1 MAQPR
6 HPAAYL
12 RAGPGAD
19 PGALARQHQVVAEAA
34 RQRAWPAPV
43 VYSDDD
49 PGLADRYGPALAK
62 LEAAIVAG
70 RHDALLLAGPG
81 MASGSMPAL
90 LMRLLFDCTK
100 NGVTVEILP
109 SCDPAADSPAA
120 DSPAAD
126 SPAVIPE
133 PAAELEPGA
142 GRMPPFPLPR
152 EHWSVLTRACIEA
165 LSGVFPDWRIWLDH
179 HGWHAR
185 RRASTYL
192 QGYWHGAPAFCVHAD
207 TAVDLA
213 AQLRWQQ
220 SAEAHAPSGCR
231 VG

>member
-1 MAQPR
+1 M
-6 HPAAYL
+6 
-12 RAGPGAD
+12 
-19 PGALARQHQVVAEAA
+19 
-34 RQRAWPAPV
+34 

-49 PGLADRYGPALAK
+49 PGLADRYGPALAR

-70 RHDALLLAGPG
+70 RYDALLLAGPG
-81 MASGSMPAL
+81 MADGCMPAL

-100 NGVTVEILP
+100 YGVTVEILP
-109 SCDPAADSPAA
+109 SSNPAVNN
-120 DSPAAD
+120 PAAD

-133 PAAELEPGA
+133 PAAGPEPGA
-142 GRMPPFPLPR
+142 WHVPPFPLPR

-185 RRASTYL
+185 RRASAYL
-192 QGYWHGAPAFCVHAD
+192 QGYWLGAPAFCVHAD

-231 VG
+231 PG